1 MISDVAIVVICSVVF
16 VFWVSAAVYYYYIC
30 VMPRQMNKALLD
42 PRMEDI
48 YNGV

>member
-16 VFWVSAAVYYYYIC
+16 VFGVSAAVYYYYIC

-42 PRMEDI
+42 PRLEDI

>member
-16 VFWVSAAVYYYYIC
+16 VFGVSAAVYYYYIC

>member
-16 VFWVSAAVYYYYIC
+16 VFGVSAAVYYYYIC
-30 VMPRQMNKALLD
+30 VMPSQMNKALLD